1 MEHRFERAEEAR
13 IKKDVLC
20 LLNSGRSCRDDSSSD
35 TAVKKAIMLEEEK
48 STFASHVSSLKT
60 QIAAGLE
67 SRIESL
73 Q

>member
-1 MEHRFERAEEAR
+1 M
-13 IKKDVLC
+13 LC

-35 TAVKKAIMLEEEK
+35 TVKKAIMLEEEK
-48 STFASHVSSLKT
+48 STFASYVSSLKT